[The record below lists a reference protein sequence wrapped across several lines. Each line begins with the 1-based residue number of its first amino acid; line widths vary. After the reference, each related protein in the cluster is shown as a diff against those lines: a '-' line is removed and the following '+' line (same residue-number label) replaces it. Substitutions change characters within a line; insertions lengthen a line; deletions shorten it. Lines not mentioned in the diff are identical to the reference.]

1 MKSNS
6 ASRKRSKKYNPNKL
20 TPAQVQANQRKAE
33 MRREAAQE
41 YEFSMRFVSSE
52 IRSFLKEKE
61 IEEADLLNQYPNAQS
76 VPYHFSIAAYDYQDL
91 AIVQVL
97 EHVNE
102 CEQWNVDLNIT
113 MSDRTDMYEGS
124 VIVNQ
129 PFTAP
134 KMSYFEFWAGK
145 KDCYVDLGGGIRVKG
160 WKGLNDEIL
169 RALEHNK
176 KIPDGFG
183 IDRIEVY
190 LTTSASF
197 KSIHTYQEFLIV
209 AEWINKGI
217 AEEQLRKLWIADQI
231 IGNGKSLGL
240 GNAA

>member
-6 ASRKRSKKYNPNKL
+6 TSRKRSKKYNPNKL

-33 MRREAAQE
+33 LRREAAQE

-61 IEEADLLNQYPNAQS
+61 IEEADLLRQYPDAQS

-97 EHVNE
+97 EHVKE
-102 CEQWNVDLNIT
+102 CEQWNVELTIT

-124 VIVNQ
+124 LIVNQ

-134 KMSYFEFWAGK
+134 KMNYFEFWSGK
-145 KDCYVDLGGGIRVKG
+145 NDCYVDLGGGIRVKG

-169 RALEHNK
+169 RALEHNQ

-197 KSIHTYQEFLIV
+197 KSVHTYQEFLIV
-209 AEWINKGI
+209 ADWINKGI
-217 AEEQLRKLWIADQI
+217 AEEQLRKLWIADQL
-231 IGNGKSLGL
+231 IGNGRSFGYE
-240 GNAA
+240 GAA

>member
-6 ASRKRSKKYNPNKL
+6 NSKKRSKKYNPNKL

-33 MRREAAQE
+33 LRREAAQE

-52 IRSFLKEKE
+52 IREFLKQKE
-61 IEEADLLNQYPNAQS
+61 IDEAYLLKQFPNAQS

-97 EHVNE
+97 EHVDE
-102 CEQWNVDLNIT
+102 CEQWDVDLTIT

-124 VIVNQ
+124 LIVNQ

-134 KMSYFEFWAGK
+134 KMNYFEFWAGK
-145 KDCYVDLGGGIRVKG
+145 NDCYVDLGGGIRVKG

-169 RALEHNK
+169 RALEHKK

-183 IDRIEVY
+183 IDRIEVC
-190 LTTSASF
+190 LSTSARF
-197 KSIHTYQEFLIV
+197 KSVHTYQEFLNV
-209 AEWINKGI
+209 AEWVNKGI
-217 AEEQLRKLWIADQI
+217 AEEQLRKLWITDQL
-231 IGNGKSLGL
+231 IGNGRSFGYE
-240 GNAA
+240 GAA